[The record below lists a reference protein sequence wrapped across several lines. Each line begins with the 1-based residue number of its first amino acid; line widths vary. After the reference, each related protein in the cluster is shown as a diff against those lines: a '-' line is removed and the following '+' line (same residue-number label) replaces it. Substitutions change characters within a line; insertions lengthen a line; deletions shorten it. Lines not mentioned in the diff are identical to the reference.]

1 MKIFGYDYLIGNPAI
16 RDKIATV
23 ETRKRISANFKTGA
37 VCVVLA
43 FAFIGLCWFAYAM
56 NQILSW

>member
-1 MKIFGYDYLIGNPAI
+1 MKILGYDYIIGDPVI

-23 ETRKRISANFKTGA
+23 ETRKRISANIKTGA

-43 FAFIGLCWFAYAM
+43 FAFIGLSWFAFAV
-56 NQILSW
+56 NQILAW